1 MRVPKDR
8 SLSSWIRE
16 LAKEGKLYRFYK
28 TDEWR
33 SLRAAVMADAHGEC
47 EWCREKAG
55 PPVRA
60 TCVHHVN
67 EVKDRPELAL
77 SRYCTDADGN
87 ITRNLWAICEACHN
101 KAHGRFQGPRKKRD
115 DERPLTDERW

>member
-115 DERPLTDERW
+115 DERPLTYERW

>member
-77 SRYCTDADGN
+77 ARYCTDAEGN
-87 ITRNLWAICEACHN
+87 MQRNLWAICEVCHN
-101 KAHGRFQGPRKKRD
+101 RAHGRFQGPRKKRD

>member
-8 SLSSWIRE
+8 SLASWIRE
-16 LAKEGKLYRFYK
+16 LIKGGRLYRFYK
-28 TDEWR
+28 TDEWM
-33 SLRAAVMADAHGEC
+33 SLRAAVMAGAHGEC

-77 SRYCTDADGN
+77 SLLYTDADG
-87 ITRNLWAICEACHN
+87 IVRRNLWAICEACHN
-101 KAHGRFQGPRKKRD
+101 KAHGRFQGPRKKRC